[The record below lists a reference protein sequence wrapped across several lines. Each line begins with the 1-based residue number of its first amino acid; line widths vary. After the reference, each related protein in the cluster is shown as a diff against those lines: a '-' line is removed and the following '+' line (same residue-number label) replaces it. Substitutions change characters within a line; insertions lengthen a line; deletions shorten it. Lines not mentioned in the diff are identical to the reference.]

1 MAFAA
6 DRHRSEAG
14 DRVDAAERLH
24 QEYEVLVLALR
35 VEKKQLKLREIEKP
49 HSVDETLVRV
59 LLSGICNTDLEIA
72 RGYAGFN
79 GTIGH
84 EFVGVVERSA
94 DKNLIGRRVVGEIN
108 AGCGRCDLCR
118 AGDPRHCASRTVLG
132 IAGRD
137 GAHAEF
143 LQLPVVNLIP
153 VPRNIPD
160 EHAVFT
166 EPLAAACGILER
178 ASIAKNDRV
187 AVIGDGKLGLL
198 CAQVVALSGA
208 QTLLVGK
215 HAEKLRIA
223 ERRGIETCSPQ
234 EAAKRL
240 GAETAT
246 VSRGFDGQRSRGF
259 DVVVEASGA
268 AGGFKLAL
276 DLLRPKGK
284 LVLKSTFHGSTE
296 IDAARIVVNEISIIG
311 SRCGRFEPALDLL
324 KKNAIDVDSLISE
337 EHPLSNA
344 VRAMTRAKT
353 RGILKVL
360 LRP

>member
-1 MAFAA
+1 ML
-6 DRHRSEAG
+6 S
-14 DRVDAAERLH
+14 
-24 QEYEVLVLALR
+24 LR
-35 VEKKQLKLREIEKP
+35 VEKKQLKLRDIEKP
-49 HSVDETLVRV
+49 HNTDEALVRV

-84 EFVGVVERSA
+84 EFVGVVEQSTDR
-94 DKNLIGRRVVGEIN
+94 KLVGRRVVGEIN

-118 AGDPRHCASRTVLG
+118 AGDPRHCPSRTVLG
-132 IAGRD
+132 IVGRD

-143 LQLPVVNLIP
+143 LQLPNVNLIP
-153 VPRNIPD
+153 VPKNVS
-160 EHAVFT
+160 EEQAVFT

-178 ASIAKNDRV
+178 ASVAKTDRV

-198 CAQVVALSGA
+198 CAQVVALTGA
-208 QTLLVGK
+208 ETLLVGK
-215 HAEKLRIA
+215 HEEKLRIV
-223 ERRGIETCSPQ
+223 EQRGIETSKPND
-234 EAAKRL
+234 AARRRR
-240 GAETAT
+240 E
-246 VSRGFDGQRSRGF
+246 F

-268 AGGFKLAL
+268 APGFKLAL

-296 IDAARIVVNEISIIG
+296 IDAARIVVDEISIVG

-324 KKNAIDVDSLISE
+324 KKNAVDVNSLISE
-337 EHPLSNA
+337 EHSLSNSL
-344 VRAMTRAKT
+344 RAMTRAKT